1 MVIGMAASHTSSHPA
16 RDRHSGGRALA
27 VAALVIA
34 GGAWAASDARAS
46 CGDWLEGHQTAGH
59 VSGVRAAAAPAADPV
74 AAEAAPASRPAR
86 GPCRGPSCSKR
97 PVSTPALP
105 SEPPRDTAG
114 ERWCRLAE
122 PPGPRPEARCAVAV
136 ADEPAPRSASAG
148 RLERPP
154 RNAPPGRS

>member
-1 MVIGMAASHTSSHPA
+1 MGASSPSNRSSGAVRA
-16 RDRHSGGRALA
+16 RRPGGRAAAAA
-27 VAALVIA
+27 VLVIA
-34 GGAWAASDARAS
+34 CGAWGVADARAS

-59 VSGVRAAAAPAADPV
+59 VSGVHAAAETAADPV
-74 AAEAAPASRPAR
+74 AGDAAPASRPAR
-86 GPCRGPSCSKR
+86 GPCRGPTCSTR

-122 PPGPRPEARCAVAV
+122 PPGPRPEARCAVAD